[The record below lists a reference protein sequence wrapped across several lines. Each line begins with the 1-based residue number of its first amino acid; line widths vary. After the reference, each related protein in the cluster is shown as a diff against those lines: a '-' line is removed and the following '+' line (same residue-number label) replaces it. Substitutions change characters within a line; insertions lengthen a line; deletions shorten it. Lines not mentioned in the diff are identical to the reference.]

1 MHQLVRLQLFSYK
14 TGSKDMT
21 ELQGQELIQLTT
33 DLIAIVTELTHCIEV
48 IIYVLFVLLGGLVAL
63 GFLGFLKKVI

>member
-1 MHQLVRLQLFSYK
+1 VFSYK
-14 TGSKDMT
+14 TGSRDMT

-33 DLIAIVTELTHCIEV
+33 DLMDIVTKLTYTTEV
-48 IIYVLFVLLGGLVAL
+48 IIYVLFAVLGGLVAL